1 MAFAYHGVGYSRMS
15 VISRLSIIA
24 SSQIKLAI
32 KSCNIEWKTY
42 SYVIIYPSSQTRPS
56 VPLGVY
62 ESPHTGPVEEACPS
76 IIMTCPA
83 SVRRYDPKKKYTRST
98 RMTSSEPAQETHNYS
113 QCDPIRIEPPLKL
126 PPKSK
131 AKQSRAKPNQGILK
145 LPIQNLKDTDNMAL
159 STHGP
164 GLQQRQLRAKQV
176 PLLLHF
182 KLDDAG
188 LAAQAQHLADAG
200 ARRGVAVRR
209 RVARQGTEGRCR
221 RRGDAAGGARG
232 AESGA

>member
-1 MAFAYHGVGYSRMS
+1 
-15 VISRLSIIA
+15 
-24 SSQIKLAI
+24 
-32 KSCNIEWKTY
+32 
-42 SYVIIYPSSQTRPS
+42 
-56 VPLGVY
+56 
-62 ESPHTGPVEEACPS
+62 
-76 IIMTCPA
+76 
-83 SVRRYDPKKKYTRST
+83 
-98 RMTSSEPAQETHNYS
+98 MTSSEPAQETHNYS

-126 PPKSK
+126 PSKSK
-131 AKQSRAKPNQGILK
+131 AKQSRAKPNEGILK
-145 LPIQNLKDTDNMAL
+145 LPIQDLKDTDNMAL

-164 GLQQRQLRAKQV
+164 GLEQRQLRAKQV

-232 AESGA
+232 AEGGAQAVQRGGCAAQRGEGLEAVLALGGGHFRSGWLVGWWG